1 MRIQLPDLQ
10 GKDLFNYLVTN
21 KKELIRKKKLLP
33 IKSDPIFATADA
45 ILPLKE
51 NAFKDG
57 SETQESVDTGTVLV
71 EVVGNSAWFCD
82 SHGDVL
88 TDTCY
93 DKSVREQG
101 ALLPHIKDHQHESTS
116 HVGDVQ
122 EVFTKKISLKRL
134 GLDMAGNTTSVL
146 WKTLIRKDYDEKVY
160 KFYRA
165 GKMNQHSIGLQYL
178 SIGLCINDKDYLP
191 EYELWQK
198 YYDKVINKS
207 FIDEKMFFWVV
218 PEIKI
223 FENSCVLLGANPLT
237 PTYSIGKEGE
247 IESTEEL
254 PAPTTTQQPQ
264 KKKFDFKSLIINK

>member
-1 MRIQLPDLQ
+1 MRILLPDLQ

-33 IKSDPIFATADA
+33 IKSDPIFATTER
-45 ILPLKE
+45 IIPLKTE
-51 NAFKDG
+51 TQKDG
-57 SETQESVDTGTVLV
+57 KETQESIDTGEFLV
-71 EVVGNSAWFCD
+71 DVVGNSAWWCD
-82 SHGDVL
+82 SHMDVL

-101 ALLPHIKDHQHESTS
+101 ALLPHIKDHDHVSTS

-122 EVFTKKISLKRL
+122 EVYNKRISLKRL
-134 GLDMAGNTTSVL
+134 GLDMPGSTTSVL
-146 WKTLIRKDYDEKVY
+146 WKTLIKKDYDEKVY
-160 KFYRA
+160 KFYKA

-191 EYELWQK
+191 EFELWGK

-207 FIDEKMFFWVV
+207 LIDEKMFFWIV

-223 FENSCVLLGANPLT
+223 FENSCVLLGANQLT
-237 PTYSIGKEGE
+237 PTYATESKELE
-247 IESTEEL
+247 DITEPL
-254 PAPTTTQQPQ
+254 PAETTTEQPKL
-264 KKKFDFKSLIINK
+264 KKLNFKPFKN